1 MSMPLLR
8 SALWLLLPATLLA
21 APACATAQ
29 SFPDRPIRFMVPTA
43 PGGGLDTTA
52 RAIATRLGTALGQQ
66 VVVDNRASA
75 AGNLAADITAKSS
88 PDGHTLLI
96 GNVGNLAVNVHIY
109 KGLGYHP
116 LRDLAPVTMAASGSN
131 VLVVHS
137 SVAAKSVQEL
147 IALGKAQP
155 GKLNFGSSGGM
166 SYLAGL
172 LFNQMTGVAMVH
184 VPYKGG
190 APALTDLIA
199 GQIELMFAQAV
210 TAVPQAKAGKIRAL
224 AVTTRKRSPLLPE
237 MPTVAEAGLPGY
249 EADLWQGIAVRTG
262 TPRPIVQRLNTEVA
276 RILNLPEVR
285 EALFRQGLDVATG
298 TPEAFGAWMKAEHD
312 KWGKIIRDAG
322 SPGN

>member
-1 MSMPLLR
+1 
-8 SALWLLLPATLLA
+8 
-21 APACATAQ
+21 
-29 SFPDRPIRFMVPTA
+29 
-43 PGGGLDTTA
+43 
-52 RAIATRLGTALGQQ
+52 
-66 VVVDNRASA
+66 
-75 AGNLAADITAKSS
+75 
-88 PDGHTLLI
+88 
-96 GNVGNLAVNVHIY
+96 
-109 KGLGYHP
+109 
-116 LRDLAPVTMAASGSN
+116 
-131 VLVVHS
+131 
-137 SVAAKSVQEL
+137 
-147 IALGKAQP
+147 
-155 GKLNFGSSGGM
+155 
-166 SYLAGL
+166 
-172 LFNQMTGVAMVH
+172 MVH